1 MELVVIVIMLALLEY
16 IVLGVRVGSARV
28 RTGLEAPAVTGNE
41 EFERHFRV
49 HYNTIE
55 QLILFIPG
63 VWFFAEYIH
72 ELSAVGLGLVFIFG
86 RALYAVKYVKDPG
99 SRSVGMTL
107 TVLPCYVLVIGALGG
122 AIWAAIVAGDLV

>member
-16 IVLGVRVGSARV
+16 IVLVMRVGSARV
-28 RTGLEAPAVTGNE
+28 RTGIEAPAVTGNE

-49 HYNTIE
+49 QYNTIE

-72 ELSAVGLGLVFIFG
+72 VLGAVGLGLVFIFG
-86 RALYAVKYVKDPG
+86 RALYAVNYVKAA

-107 TVLPCYVLVIGALGG
+107 TVLPCYVLVLGALGG
-122 AIWAAIVAGDLV
+122 AGWAAIVAGDLLG

>member
-1 MELVVIVIMLALLEY
+1 MELVVVVIMLALVEY
-16 IVLGVRVGSARV
+16 IVLGARVGFARG

-63 VWFFAEYIH
+63 IWFFAQYVH
-72 ELSAVGLGLVFIFG
+72 VPGAVGVGLVFIAG
-86 RALYAVKYVKDPG
+86 RAIYAVTYVKDPATRG
-99 SRSVGMTL
+99 TGMML
-107 TVLPCYVLVIGALGG
+107 TVLPCWILVLGALGG
-122 AIWAAIVAGDLV
+122 AVWAAIS